1 MHKRTVQHFSGKNL
15 GRVIPCIS
23 VPPLCRYQ
31 AEMSSES
38 TLVPLPVLM
47 KDEKKYAEVVN
58 VLDQLEVWVCRR
70 FRCQTSY
77 LLIISSIKK

>member
-1 MHKRTVQHFSGKNL
+1 MVELFPVFQFLSDIVPVRT
-15 GRVIPCIS
+15 P
-23 VPPLCRYQ
+23 CRYQ